1 MMLNSLQCATRT
13 FALVFLIVVTI
24 LLNENEC
31 VSSQVSSD
39 NVDQAH
45 LISNNNKVKRLTVPL
60 NGNMNIWTQQHPNY
74 YDIPYVRT
82 PMDYFSNYRSYL
94 FTGWPHYLPYQQ
106 RVIPRWQV
114 GSKLIGEGIEG
125 MIAFQ
130 PLPYSSHI
138 RVILNAT
145 GLPPGKHALHIHT
158 YGDMG
163 DGCTS
168 TGEQFPN
175 NFLGNVNAKED
186 GSVSVAFISPFLN
199 LFGFHGIVGRSII
212 IHEKP
217 IDLNTI
223 LNAEIISSGLPDALA
238 SQNEEK
244 SVGAAIACGV
254 ITVLQQQQQQ
264 QQTEQK
270 D

>member
-24 LLNENEC
+24 LLNESEC

-74 YDIPYVRT
+74 YDIPY
-82 PMDYFSNYRSYL
+82 
-94 FTGWPHYLPYQQ
+94 
-106 RVIPRWQV
+106 VIPRWQV

-264 QQTEQK
+264 TEQK

>member
-1 MMLNSLQCATRT
+1 MLCVN
-13 FALVFLIVVTI
+13 V
-24 LLNENEC
+24 NEC

-39 NVDQAH
+39 NAEKAH
-45 LISNNNKVKRLTVPL
+45 LISNNSKVKRLTVPL

-82 PMDYFSNYRSYL
+82 PLDYFSNYRSYL
-94 FTGWPHYLPYQQ
+94 FTGWPYYPHQQ

-114 GSKLIGEGIEG
+114 GSKLNGEGIEG
-125 MIAFQ
+125 MIVFQ
-130 PLPYSSHI
+130 PIPYSSQGV

-145 GLPPGKHALHIHT
+145 GLPPGRHALHIHT
-158 YGDMG
+158 YGDMS
-163 DGCTS
+163 DGCAS

-186 GSVSVAFISPFLN
+186 GSVSVAFVSPFLN

-223 LNAEIISSGLPDALA
+223 LNAEIISSALPDALA

-244 SVGAAIACGV
+244 SVGAAIACG
-254 ITVLQQQQQQ
+254 IISVLQQQQQQ
-264 QQTEQK
+264 QQQQESEQK
-270 D
+270 